1 MRVYSARLA
10 EVCGSSF
17 PISFSFNFFCIGE
30 SIIYLFDRLVTHL
43 LSNLQR
49 RVAMS
54 IAAISSNFLLN
65 SLSPK
70 QTSLQQF
77 RQEFQQLGQD
87 LQAGNL
93 TAAKADYAQLQ
104 KTQGDTSASQSSSSV
119 SQIFGQLGHDL
130 QSGNL
135 SGAQDDF
142 TEIMKAIQNGKAR
155 VHHHHHHGGSGE
167 TNAVQNDINQ
177 LGQALQA
184 GNLSAAQQ
192 AYTSIQSDLQ
202 QIGVGAVTSGTV
214 SATA

>member
-1 MRVYSARLA
+1 
-10 EVCGSSF
+10 
-17 PISFSFNFFCIGE
+17 
-30 SIIYLFDRLVTHL
+30 
-43 LSNLQR
+43 
-49 RVAMS
+49 MS
-54 IAAISSNFLLN
+54 IAGISSNFLLN

-70 QTSLQQF
+70 QDSLQRF

-93 TAAKADYAQLQ
+93 TAAQSDYAQLQ
-104 KTQGDTSASQSSSSV
+104 KIEQQKNSSTSQTSSSV
-119 SQIFGQLGHDL
+119 SQMFSRLGQDL

-142 TEIMKAIQNGKAR
+142 TEIMKAIQNGSQ
-155 VHHHHHHGGSGE
+155 VHHHHHHGGGSGQ
-167 TNAVQNDINQ
+167 TNAVQNDLNQ

-202 QIGVGAVTSGTV
+202 QIGVGVITSGTV

>member
-1 MRVYSARLA
+1 
-10 EVCGSSF
+10 
-17 PISFSFNFFCIGE
+17 
-30 SIIYLFDRLVTHL
+30 
-43 LSNLQR
+43 
-49 RVAMS
+49 MS
-54 IAAISSNFLLN
+54 IAGISSNFLLN

-70 QTSLQQF
+70 QDSLQRF

-93 TAAKADYAQLQ
+93 TAAQSDYAQLQ
-104 KTQGDTSASQSSSSV
+104 KIEQQKNSSTSQTSSSV
-119 SQIFGQLGHDL
+119 SQVFSRLGQDL

-142 TEIMKAIQNGKAR
+142 TEIMKAIQNGSQ
-155 VHHHHHHGGSGE
+155 VHHHHHHGGGSGQ
-167 TNAVQNDINQ
+167 TNAVQNDLNQ

-184 GNLSAAQQ
+184 GNRSAAQQ

-202 QIGVGAVTSGTV
+202 QIGVGVATSGTV